1 MNKNKVIIGLS
12 GGVDSSVAAYLLK
25 QDGYE
30 LIGVT
35 LKLFEASGKFSNDD
49 YIQQAKQIADNLEIE
64 HLVVDVRSEFKLQIV
79 DYFANEYFNARTP
92 SPCTLCNKIIKHKT
106 LLDIADKYNA
116 FYVAT
121 GHYISVKKEN
131 NKHYIYKGKDEVKD
145 QSYFLWQLTDKML
158 SRTLSPLG
166 KYSKDEVRQIA
177 SKLGFKDIYNK
188 KESMGVCFLQKSNY
202 RDFLKNTFPKQINDV
217 KHGNVIDEIGNIIG
231 THSGLV
237 NYTIG
242 QKNGIT
248 YFEGPKNL
256 YVRKMNSKTNT
267 ITVCKKQELNTKELY
282 ITDYS
287 FIDIDDLNKEGI
299 KVIVRGY
306 GLNPAKEYKNIT
318 IKDNYIKVELDDEAW
333 APADAQPIVFY
344 LDNKLLGGGITF
356 TK

>member
-1 MNKNKVIIGLS
+1 MNRNKVIIGLS

-25 QDGYE
+25 QDGFE
-30 LIGVT
+30 VIGVT
-35 LKLFEASGKFSNDD
+35 LKLFEASGKFSDD
-49 YIQQAKQIADNLEIE
+49 YIKQAKQIANNLEIE
-64 HLVVDVRSEFKLQIV
+64 HLVIDVRAEFETKIIK
-79 DYFANEYFNARTP
+79 YFANEYFNARTP

-106 LLDIADKYNA
+106 LLDIADKNNA
-116 FYVAT
+116 YYVAT
-121 GHYISVKKEN
+121 GHYISIKKEN
-131 NKHYIYKGKDEVKD
+131 NKHYIYKGKDNVKD
-145 QSYFLWQLTDKML
+145 QSYFLWQLTNEML

-177 SKLGFKDIYNK
+177 SKLRFKDIYDK

-202 RDFLKNTFPKQINDV
+202 RDFLKNTFSEQINEV
-217 KHGNVIDEIGNIIG
+217 KQGNILDESGNIIG

-248 YFEGPKNL
+248 YLNEPKNL
-256 YVRKMNSKTNT
+256 YVKKMDNKTNT
-267 ITVCKKQELNTKELY
+267 ITVCEKQELNTKELY

-306 GLNPAKEYKNIT
+306 GLNPEKECRKIL
-318 IKDNYIKVELDDEAW
+318 IEDNYIKVELEDEAW
-333 APADAQPIVFY
+333 APANGQPIVFY
-344 LDNKLLGGGITF
+344 IENKLLGGGITYIV
-356 TK
+356 

>member
-12 GGVDSSVAAYLLK
+12 GGVDSTVAAYLLK
-25 QDGYE
+25 QDKYE
-30 LIGVT
+30 VIGVT
-35 LKLFEASGKFSNDD
+35 LKLFEASGKFSNED

-64 HLVVDVRSEFKLQIV
+64 HIVVDVRKEFKSKIIN
-79 DYFANEYFNARTP
+79 YFANEYFNARTP

-106 LLDIADKYNA
+106 LLDIADKHNA

-131 NKHYIYKGKDEVKD
+131 DKHYIHKGKDDVKD
-145 QSYFLWQLTDKML
+145 QSYFLWQLTDEML

-166 KYSKDEVRQIA
+166 KYSKNEVRQIA

-202 RDFLKNTFPKQINDV
+202 RDFLKNTFPKQINEV
-217 KHGNVIDEIGNIIG
+217 KQGDVIDESGNIIG

-248 YFEGPKNL
+248 YIKEPKNL
-256 YVRKMNSKTNT
+256 YVKKMNVKTNT
-267 ITVCKKQELNTKELY
+267 ITVCEKQELNTKELY

-306 GLNPAKEYKNIT
+306 GLNPAKNCINI
-318 IKDNYIKVELDDEAW
+318 IVKDNYIKVELEDDAW

-344 LDNKLLGGGITF
+344 LDNKLLGGGITAA
-356 TK
+356 K